1 MTEISGTWKVYQG
14 RAKRSRRG
22 RISPYSRAYHVRM
35 KLSLRNVGL
44 GFVVAAA
51 GIGGSDVSLA
61 AFTGSRFGLTLLWAI
76 ALGAVLKFTLNEGVA
91 RWQLATGESILEG
104 LCTRMGLAGR
114 LVFLLYLLPWTFFV
128 GASLMSACGVVA
140 TTVLPLAA
148 DHEHSR
154 LIWGALHSAVAIALV
169 FSGGFPVFRRVMGL
183 LTLVMVV
190 TVLSAAILLRPDPL
204 TVMGGIFWPRVPAG
218 VHGGQWTLALL
229 GGVGGT
235 LTLLAYGY
243 WIREAGIHGLES
255 LPGCRLDL
263 ACGYVMTALFGI
275 ALTVIAAGAP
285 ISSGGE
291 DLFHR
296 VSERLT
302 QRLGPVGG
310 RLYLAGVWCAVSACM
325 LGVWQS
331 APLMFADWMRLV
343 RRGRQSGGES
353 IPVRRPAT
361 DSDAADGL
369 QRTWTYRVYLLLL
382 GTLPLIT
389 FEHSFASVQRWFG
402 VIGAAFVPL
411 LALALLIMNGRT
423 DWVGKVG
430 SNGWLARCALVLA
443 ALVTLGGFVDELR
456 KLLSGEE

>member
-1 MTEISGTWKVYQG
+1 M
-14 RAKRSRRG
+14 KR
-22 RISPYSRAYHVRM
+22 P
-35 KLSLRNVGL
+35 LRSVGL

-61 AFTGSRFGLTLLWAI
+61 AFTGSRFGFALLWAI

-104 LCTRMGLAGR
+104 LCTRMGWLGR
-114 LVFLLYLLPWTFFV
+114 SIFLLYLLPWTFFV
-128 GASLMSACGVVA
+128 SASLMSACGVVA

-148 DHEHSR
+148 DHEQSR
-154 LIWGALHSAVAIALV
+154 LIWGALHSAGAIALV
-169 FSGGFPVFRRVMGL
+169 LSGGFAVFRRVMGS

-190 TVLSAAILLRPDPL
+190 TVLSAALLLRPDPL
-204 TVMGGIFWPRVPAG
+204 AILSGVFVPGVPAG
-218 VHGGQWTLALL
+218 EHGGQWTLALL

-243 WIREAGIHGLES
+243 WIREAGIRGLEH

-275 ALTVIAAGAP
+275 ALTAIAAGVP
-285 ISSGGE
+285 ISTGGE

-296 VSERLT
+296 VGERLT

-310 RLYLAGVWCAVSACM
+310 QLYLAGVWCAVSACM

-331 APLMFADWMRLV
+331 APLMFADWTRLV
-343 RRGRQSGGES
+343 R
-353 IPVRRPAT
+353 PARPSVAPLPAHHSPS
-361 DSDAADGL
+361 DSEAADGL
-369 QRTWTYRVYLLLL
+369 ARTWTYRVYLLLL
-382 GTLPLIT
+382 GILPLIT

-402 VIGAAFVPL
+402 VVGAAFVPL

-423 DWVGKVG
+423 DWVGKAA
-430 SNGWLARCALVLA
+430 SNGWAARCALGLA

-456 KLLSGEE
+456 KLLWGED